1 MQYTINKTN
10 FHDFNIYEVNR
21 LKPRSYFIPYPDR
34 AAADAVSLRDKR
46 YSSPKVTC
54 LNGDWDFKF
63 YHDPGMLPDILDTD
77 SIAFDVI
84 DVPSCWQFRG
94 YMKPFYVNT
103 RYQFPYNPPVI
114 PTEEPV
120 GKVFSW
126 MGADKG
132 IGPRRDK
139 AVGEYNSAG
148 VYRKII
154 EVKAENTRK
163 VLSFFGAASCLD
175 LYVNGEYAGYSEGS
189 HNIAEFDITPFVRQG
204 ENEILVVVRRW
215 CTGTY
220 LEAQDMFRNNGLFRD
235 VLLFETES
243 TDPWEIE
250 TKTEKKDTG
259 YTLTAA
265 VSFYK
270 AEDGTKVRA
279 SLTGGSLDESAEGVV
294 SDNRVVF
301 SFSDLDVAE
310 WNAEAPT
317 LYDLFIETETS
328 AVKLRVGFR
337 DIRIEGTHFKVNGR
351 LVKFHGVNHHDT
363 SAVNGY
369 TMSPEEIERDVKLC
383 KEFNIDT
390 IRTSHY
396 PPDPYL
402 IELCDELGV
411 YVVDE
416 TDLETHGTFSMVLPP
431 SYNYITNNPKWGPR
445 CVDRVSRLYERDK
458 NHACIIMWSLG
469 NEAGGTA
476 CTDME
481 EAYLKARTAIP
492 VHYESAIHTPKHA
505 YDVGSQMYPSVE
517 RVREVGK
524 KTCKVKE
531 LNDRPYFL
539 CEYAH
544 AMGVGPGNIEDYWQE
559 IYKYDNLMGGCIWEM
574 VDHAVLEEDGTY
586 TYGGDHGEFMHDS
599 NFCVDGIFYPDRT
612 PSTGA
617 FIAKFTYRPIR
628 VRHLYGDTFEIF
640 NTTGFTPGSRY
651 ELKLL
656 WSDGRTGSCIPEV
669 GPLERVRMELKA
681 DTEAPEGYVPLPGD
695 LLLTVTTID
704 RQTGREAAVEQMTV
718 KQDEYLVPA
727 GGISGIGEVDLPAEI
742 NVRDHRVW
750 FDFKG
755 VRFATALPGTILFR
769 AATDNDA
776 DVMMRNSMKPFY
788 AEKEEIISESRES
801 GKVTVKSRV
810 SVRNMDFL
818 VTDVYEAAREG
829 LLVTSTLHPMGGKGE
844 IPRFG
849 KAYRLM
855 NSFRNVEY
863 IGRTGESYIDM
874 KDQFP
879 IARVYART
887 EDMTEPNIRPQ
898 ESGNRCDVSFASFTN
913 GKNRVSFEA
922 VGKPFELSVKPYSDR
937 ALTKMRH
944 TGDEKAVGTF
954 VTINAFQKGIGT
966 GSCGPLT
973 AERFTF
979 KADRDYTIS
988 YLIRVE

>member
-1 MQYTINKTN
+1 MQYAVNKTN
-10 FHDFNIYEVNR
+10 FHDFSVFEENR

-34 AAADAVSLRDKR
+34 ASADAVSLREKR
-46 YSSPKVTC
+46 YASPKVTC
-54 LNGDWDFKF
+54 LNGDWDFRF
-63 YHDPGMLPDILDTD
+63 WRDPKQLPDLIDTD
-77 SIAFDVI
+77 KMVFDVI

-132 IGPRRDK
+132 IGLRFDK

-148 VYRKII
+148 IYRKLFN
-154 EVKAENTRK
+154 VKKDETRK
-163 VLSFFGAASCLD
+163 VVSFFGAASCLD
-175 LYVNGEYAGYSEGS
+175 LYVNGKHVGYSEGS
-189 HNIAEFDITPFVRQG
+189 HNIAEFDISAYTKAG
-204 ENEILVVVRRW
+204 ENEMLVIVRRW

-235 VLLFETES
+235 VLLYETEK

-250 TKTEKKDTG
+250 AKTEKTDAG
-259 YTLTAA
+259 YSLSVTVDFAG
-265 VSFYK
+265 
-270 AEDGTKVRA
+270 AEDGTAVTALLCGNGLEKELRGTC
-279 SLTGGSLDESAEGVV
+279 SGGQA
-294 SDNRVVF
+294 RF
-301 SFSDLDVAE
+301 SFSDLDVIE

-317 LYDLFIETETS
+317 LYNLYIETATS
-328 AVKLRVGFR
+328 AVKLRIGFR
-337 DIRIEGTHFKVNGR
+337 DIHISGTHFKVNGR

-369 TMSPEEIERDVKLC
+369 TMTPEEIEKDVKIC

-402 IELCDELGV
+402 IELADELGI
-411 YVVDE
+411 YIVDE
-416 TDLETHGTFSMVLPP
+416 TDLETHGTFSMVIPP
-431 SYNYITNNPKWGPR
+431 SYNYITNDPKWGPR

-458 NHACIIMWSLG
+458 NHPSIIMWSLG

-481 EAYLKARTAIP
+481 EAYLKARTTIP
-492 VHYESAIHTPKHA
+492 VHYESAIHTKKHA

-517 RVREVGK
+517 RVHEVGE

-574 VDHAVLEEDGTY
+574 VDHAVLEEDGSY

-628 VRHLYGDTFEIF
+628 VRHLYGNTFEIF

-651 ELKLL
+651 ELKLA
-656 WSDGRTGSCIPEV
+656 WSDGRTGSVIPEV
-669 GPLERVRMELKA
+669 GPLERIRMELLPEN
-681 DTEAPEGYVPLPGD
+681 EAPEGYEPLPGD
-695 LLLTVTTID
+695 LLLTITTVD
-704 RQTGREAAVEQMTV
+704 RETGREAAVEQLTV

-727 GGISGIGEVDLPAEI
+727 GGISGIGEKPLPAKIE
-742 NVRDHRVW
+742 VHDHRVW
-750 FDFKG
+750 FDFGG
-755 VRFATALPGTILFR
+755 VRFATGLPGTILFR

-776 DVMMRNSMKPFY
+776 DVIMRNSMKPY
-788 AEKEEIISESRES
+788 YSEKEEIISEVRAE

-810 SVRNMDFL
+810 SVNRMEFL
-818 VTDVYEAAREG
+818 VTDVYESANEG
-829 LLVTSTLHPMGGKGE
+829 VLVTSTLHPMNGKGE

-855 NSFRNVEY
+855 NSFTDVTY
-863 IGRTGESYIDM
+863 VGRIGESYIDM

-879 IARVYART
+879 IARTHARVV
-887 EDMTEPNIRPQ
+887 DMTEPNIRPQ
-898 ESGNRCDVSFASFTN
+898 ESGNRCDVRCAAFTN
-913 GKNRVSFEA
+913 GRNTVSFEA
-922 VGKPFELSVKPYSDR
+922 LEKPFELSVKPYSDR

-944 TGDEKAVGTF
+944 TTDEKAVGTF

-966 GSCGPLT
+966 GSCGPAT
-973 AERFTF
+973 ADRFTF
-979 KADRDYTIS
+979 KADRDYTVS
-988 YLIRVE
+988 YLIRVK